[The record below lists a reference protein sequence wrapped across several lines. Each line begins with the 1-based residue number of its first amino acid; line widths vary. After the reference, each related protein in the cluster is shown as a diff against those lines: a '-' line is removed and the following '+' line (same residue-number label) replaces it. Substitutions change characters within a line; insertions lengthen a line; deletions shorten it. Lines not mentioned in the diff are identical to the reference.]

1 MQRRLA
7 GGATLETQAMTQ
19 PAPEPIRILRIAVH
33 AAYPS
38 VRAGLRA
45 MLAASPGIVLTEDT
59 PDVTVADLEEG
70 ATVDE
75 WPSGPAVLLVASPA
89 EFATT
94 PISGDT
100 PRAYLLKEA
109 TASELAAAVTAVAQG
124 LVVFD
129 PALAALVSNRPHEQ
143 PLMLEGSVLSDREL
157 EVLRLVAAGLPNK
170 GVARELGISE
180 HTVKFHVGTILGKLG
195 AASRTEAVTV
205 AVRGGILPL

>member
-1 MQRRLA
+1 MNQPA
-7 GGATLETQAMTQ
+7 ADPSATL
-19 PAPEPIRILRIAVH
+19 RVAVD

-45 MLAASPGIVLTEDT
+45 MLAANPAFELAGDA

-70 ATVDE
+70 VSMEE
-75 WPSGPAVLLVASPA
+75 WPAGPAVLLATSPG

-94 PISGDT
+94 LISGDV

-109 TASELAAAVTAVAQG
+109 TAAELAAAVNAVSQG

-129 PALAALVSNRPHEQ
+129 PAVAALVANRPHEA
-143 PLMLEGSVLSDREL
+143 PLSLEGARLSDREI
-157 EVLRLVAAGLPNK
+157 EVLRHVAAGLPNK
-170 GVARELGISE
+170 GIARELSISE

-195 AASRTEAVTV
+195 AASRTEAVTL

>member
-1 MQRRLA
+1 MTTA
-7 GGATLETQAMTQ
+7 MLETM
-19 PAPEPIRILRIAVH
+19 ILKVAVQ

-45 MLAASPGIVLTEDT
+45 MLAAAPGIEVTFGLDEAA
-59 PDVTVADLEEG
+59 DVTVADLEEG
-70 ATVDE
+70 ATEEE
-75 WPSGPAVLLVASPA
+75 WPSGPSVLLVASAA
-89 EFATT
+89 EFASFHIT
-94 PISGDT
+94 GDT

-109 TASELAAAVTAVAQG
+109 TADELAAAVGAVAKG

-129 PALAALVSNRPHEQ
+129 PALATLMANRPHEQ
-143 PLMLEGSVLSDREL
+143 PLLLEGSVLSDREV
-157 EVLRLVAAGLPNK
+157 EVLGLVAAGLPNK
-170 GVARELGISE
+170 GIARELGISE

>member
-1 MQRRLA
+1 MNQPA
-7 GGATLETQAMTQ
+7 ADPSATL
-19 PAPEPIRILRIAVH
+19 RVAVD

-45 MLAASPGIVLTEDT
+45 MLAANPAFELAGDS

-70 ATVDE
+70 VSMEE
-75 WPSGPAVLLVASPA
+75 WPAGPSVLLATSPG

-94 PISGDT
+94 LISGDV

-109 TASELAAAVTAVAQG
+109 TAAELAAAVNAVSQG

-129 PALAALVSNRPHEQ
+129 PAVAALVANRPHEA
-143 PLMLEGSVLSDREL
+143 PLSLEGARLSDREI
-157 EVLRLVAAGLPNK
+157 EVLRHVAAGLPNK
-170 GVARELGISE
+170 GIARELSISE

-195 AASRTEAVTV
+195 AASRTEAVTL

>member
-1 MQRRLA
+1 
-7 GGATLETQAMTQ
+7 MTQ
-19 PAPEPIRILRIAVH
+19 LLTEPVAILRVAVQ

-45 MLAASPGIVLTEDT
+45 MLAASPSFELTEDA

-70 ATVDE
+70 TTIED
-75 WPSGPAVLLVASPA
+75 WPAGPAVLLVSSPS
-89 EFATT
+89 EFIGTE
-94 PISGDT
+94 ISGDT
-100 PRAYLLKEA
+100 PRGYLLKES
-109 TASELAAAVTAVAQG
+109 TAGELAAAVEAVAQG

-129 PALAALVSNRPHEQ
+129 PALAALVANPPHER
-143 PLMLEGSVLSDREL
+143 PLLLKGSVLSDREI
-157 EVLRLVAAGLPNK
+157 EVLTHVAAGLPNK
-170 GVARELGISE
+170 GIARELGISE